1 MATALEFFIE
11 QLPDDEPDWDGSES
25 FSYLYRR
32 SFPPLVDYC
41 RRQLH
46 GAADAEDVAQEAF
59 SHAWASWNRYSSA
72 RPFWPWVATIA
83 RRLCI
88 DHHRRAGR
96 AETHRD
102 AAITGLSTAPTRSPE
117 EIVESSE
124 EHRLGLLALKA
135 LPPAQQRVIGL
146 RDLDGWSYEDIA
158 AFEGVTVESVRGS
171 LRRARVALRH
181 AYSRLAG
188 SAPALIFLAGFRGI
202 RDRIVGAAVRAQRA
216 AFFGPAT
223 IASAGDVVAG
233 MVALAI
239 VLTGAP
245 AAAPGVHRS
254 SAPVTP
260 ASRPAS
266 VLGNSSE
273 AAAPAAATTDRTGT
287 GSAATPAAP
296 APPAR
301 PAPTAPAGPS
311 VRVPSSAPSLS
322 VIPV

>member
-1 MATALEFFIE
+1 MATALEFFVE
-11 QLPDDEPDWDGSES
+11 RLPEDEPGWDGAGS

-32 SFPPLVDYC
+32 SYAPLLDYC

-59 SHAWASWNRYSSA
+59 AHAWASWNRYSSA

-117 EIVESSE
+117 EIVQAYE
-124 EHRLGLLALKA
+124 EYTLGLLALKA

-181 AYSRLAG
+181 AYSRMAG
-188 SAPALIFLAGFRGI
+188 AAPALVFLTHFRRLRDRLAGAAFR
-202 RDRIVGAAVRAQRA
+202 VQRA
-216 AFFGPAT
+216 GWVGPA
-223 IASAGDVVAG
+223 
-233 MVALAI
+233 
-239 VLTGAP
+239 
-245 AAAPGVHRS
+245 
-254 SAPVTP
+254 
-260 ASRPAS
+260 
-266 VLGNSSE
+266 
-273 AAAPAAATTDRTGT
+273 
-287 GSAATPAAP
+287 
-296 APPAR
+296 
-301 PAPTAPAGPS
+301 
-311 VRVPSSAPSLS
+311 
-322 VIPV
+322 